1 VVKNYVTDIM
11 NFKKVAFVGFPF
23 ISFSSLMILSAEN
36 LEFFTENIH
45 SAATLTPQPRAAAS
59 LPTLL
64 VVSLSVNTLIAHYKV
79 TFN

>member
-1 VVKNYVTDIM
+1 
-11 NFKKVAFVGFPF
+11 
-23 ISFSSLMILSAEN
+23 MILSAEN

-45 SAATLTPQPRAAAS
+45 SAATLAQQPRAAAS

-64 VVSLSVNTLIAHYKV
+64 VVFLSVNTLIAHYKV